1 MQGKFK
7 RIVENFLFSIPRFY
21 STFYRSRGN
30 WNLDKYI
37 FLSLVRPGYIVV
49 DGGANIGDYTQI
61 FSRIVGASGQ
71 VLSFEPVPPTLE
83 KLKSNIQNWRLLN
96 VKTFSCAL
104 SNKNEQATIQLP
116 GGVSGYASLSSH
128 TETWGDSPV
137 ETFNVETCRLD
148 DFAQFSFDRLDF
160 MKLDLEGAEPLAVE
174 GASSILSRFL
184 PSLHVEFSPLFMKDF
199 DYGIEEFLDKLSDIG
214 YDTLIGFTDRET
226 PPVIID
232 REMRESGNIDAGGY
246 TLVCLNNNKHTSEIS
261 LIMRPIA

>member
-1 MQGKFK
+1 M
-7 RIVENFLFSIPRFY
+7 
-21 STFYRSRGN
+21 
-30 WNLDKYI
+30 DKYI

-71 VLSFEPVPPTLE
+71 VLSFELAPPTLE
-83 KLKSNIQNWRLLN
+83 KLKSNIQSWRLLN

-104 SNKNEQATIQLP
+104 SNKNEQAIIQLP

-128 TETWGDSPV
+128 TEAWGDSPV
-137 ETFNVETCRLD
+137 ESFNVETCRLD

-199 DYGIEEFLDKLSDIG
+199 DYGIEELLDKLSDIG

-232 REMRESGNIDAGGY
+232 REMRESGNIEAGGY

>member
-1 MQGKFK
+1 M
-7 RIVENFLFSIPRFY
+7 
-21 STFYRSRGN
+21 
-30 WNLDKYI
+30 DKYI

-71 VLSFEPVPPTLE
+71 VLSFEPAPPTLE

-104 SNKNEQATIQLP
+104 SNKNEQAIIQLP

-128 TETWGDSPV
+128 TEAWGDSPV
-137 ETFNVETCRLD
+137 ESFNVETCRLD

-232 REMRESGNIDAGGY
+232 REMRESGNIEAGGY

>member
-1 MQGKFK
+1 M
-7 RIVENFLFSIPRFY
+7 
-21 STFYRSRGN
+21 
-30 WNLDKYI
+30 DKYI

-71 VLSFEPVPPTLE
+71 VLSFELAPPTLE
-83 KLKSNIQNWRLLN
+83 KLKSNIQSWRLLN

-104 SNKNEQATIQLP
+104 SNKNEQAIIQLP

-128 TETWGDSPV
+128 TEAWGDSPV
-137 ETFNVETCRLD
+137 ESFNVETCRLD

-160 MKLDLEGAEPLAVE
+160 MKLDLEGAGPLAVE

-232 REMRESGNIDAGGY
+232 REMRESGNIEAGGY

-261 LIMRPIA
+261 LIIRPIA

>member
-71 VLSFEPVPPTLE
+71 VLSFELAPPTLE
-83 KLKSNIQNWRLLN
+83 KLKSNIQSWRLLN

-104 SNKNEQATIQLP
+104 SNKNEQAIIQLP

-128 TETWGDSPV
+128 TEAWGDSPV
-137 ETFNVETCRLD
+137 ESFNVETCRLD

-232 REMRESGNIDAGGY
+232 REMRESGNIEAGGY

-261 LIMRPIA
+261 LIIRPIA

>member
-1 MQGKFK
+1 M
-7 RIVENFLFSIPRFY
+7 
-21 STFYRSRGN
+21 
-30 WNLDKYI
+30 DKYI

-71 VLSFEPVPPTLE
+71 VLSFELAPPTLE
-83 KLKSNIQNWRLLN
+83 KLKSNIQSWRLLN

-104 SNKNEQATIQLP
+104 SNKNEQAIIQLP

-128 TETWGDSPV
+128 TEAWGDSPV
-137 ETFNVETCRLD
+137 ESFNVETCRLD

-232 REMRESGNIDAGGY
+232 REMRESGNIEAGGY

>member
-1 MQGKFK
+1 M
-7 RIVENFLFSIPRFY
+7 
-21 STFYRSRGN
+21 
-30 WNLDKYI
+30 DKYI

-71 VLSFEPVPPTLE
+71 VLSFELAPPTLE
-83 KLKSNIQNWRLLN
+83 KLKSNIQSWRLLN

-104 SNKNEQATIQLP
+104 SNKNEQAIIQLP

-128 TETWGDSPV
+128 TEAWGDSPV
-137 ETFNVETCRLD
+137 ESFNVETCRLD

-232 REMRESGNIDAGGY
+232 REMRESGNIEAGGY

-261 LIMRPIA
+261 LIIRPIA

>member
-1 MQGKFK
+1 M
-7 RIVENFLFSIPRFY
+7 
-21 STFYRSRGN
+21 
-30 WNLDKYI
+30 DKYI

>member
-1 MQGKFK
+1 
-7 RIVENFLFSIPRFY
+7 
-21 STFYRSRGN
+21 
-30 WNLDKYI
+30 LDKYI

-71 VLSFEPVPPTLE
+71 VLSFEPAPPTLE
-83 KLKSNIQNWRLLN
+83 KLKSNIQSWRLLN

-104 SNKNEQATIQLP
+104 SNKNEQAIIQLP

-128 TETWGDSPV
+128 TEAWGDSPV
-137 ETFNVETCRLD
+137 ESFNVETCRLD

-232 REMRESGNIDAGGY
+232 REMRESGNIEAGGY

-261 LIMRPIA
+261 LIIRPIA

>member
-1 MQGKFK
+1 M
-7 RIVENFLFSIPRFY
+7 
-21 STFYRSRGN
+21 
-30 WNLDKYI
+30 DKYI

-71 VLSFEPVPPTLE
+71 VLSFEPAPPTLE
-83 KLKSNIQNWRLLN
+83 KLKSNIQSWRLLN

-104 SNKNEQATIQLP
+104 SNKNEQAIIQLP

-128 TETWGDSPV
+128 TEAWGDSPV
-137 ETFNVETCRLD
+137 ESFNVETCRLD

-232 REMRESGNIDAGGY
+232 REMRESGNIEAGGY

>member
-1 MQGKFK
+1 M
-7 RIVENFLFSIPRFY
+7 
-21 STFYRSRGN
+21 
-30 WNLDKYI
+30 DKYI

-71 VLSFEPVPPTLE
+71 VLSFEPAPPTLE
-83 KLKSNIQNWRLLN
+83 KLKSNIQSWRLLN

-104 SNKNEQATIQLP
+104 SNKNEQAIIQLP

-128 TETWGDSPV
+128 TEAWGDSPV
-137 ETFNVETCRLD
+137 ESFNVETCRLD

-232 REMRESGNIDAGGY
+232 REMRESGNIEAGGY

-261 LIMRPIA
+261 LIIRPIA